1 MATSGSTLRWLSLLI
16 VIVFA
21 AIWGGIDGIRDRRNF
36 PEPEDGADLTMLWL
50 KAALVGGFVAG
61 AASWALSLVPSLE
74 LTQQGLFFE
83 VTSGAAFTILLI
95 FVPAMIAITVGRF
108 FVSREQR
115 KNGTAP
121 QTPSHE
127 RHHEPVPVSE
137 GYDSPPSSTHTAEPP
152 CPSRNPTPIPRSSQ
166 RSIWASASSNAR
178 RPHNRMRPR
187 GYSPR
192 GRIRVTVFS
201 TCLVQPRSARNLIA
215 SGYAA
220 TPSPTITPVAIG
232 LR

>member
-1 MATSGSTLRWLSLLI
+1 MNAWLVRGLGMALIHVVFRALLGAAIAQWPLQGSTLRWLSLLI

-21 AIWGGIDGIRDRRNF
+21 AIWGGIDGIGDRRNF

-137 GYDSPPSSTHTAEPP
+137 GYDSPTEQHAYSGAAMSVEESDADTA
-152 CPSRNPTPIPRSSQ
+152 
-166 RSIWASASSNAR
+166 
-178 RPHNRMRPR
+178 
-187 GYSPR
+187 
-192 GRIRVTVFS
+192 VF
-201 TCLVQPRSARNLIA
+201 P
-215 SGYAA
+215 
-220 TPSPTITPVAIG
+220 AIDLG
-232 LR
+232 KREQ